1 MTLTQPSPLL
11 HSAAAARFALP
22 TAPAARCLHQIRTLR
37 RTDRTTLRDTL
48 ELSQPSVARHV
59 STLIDAGLVEQVAA
73 PESSSRG
80 GRPGTRLLPDGRHLT
95 FLGAHVGL
103 RITQLVACDATG
115 RILAHRKL
123 PLDMAVVDP
132 GDALEAIGH
141 GLAALAPANSPVVSA
156 GLALSAHVDEAGL
169 VSSETYGWDHVDA
182 ASRVAAQINVPVAV
196 AGGVA
201 AMAAHE
207 LAATPLANTRTMP
220 ADAKP
225 SQPDSTLY
233 FYARE
238 FVGHAWIFNGA
249 VHRPHSGAASRA
261 FQRIGAQGSFA
272 ASPPGGT
279 HPLSSTALLSAAAS
293 KGIPA
298 RNVAELVRIGRPGA
312 DPHGLERSGSV
323 GADQT
328 QEAAKLL
335 DERAELLSRSIALA
349 VDIVD
354 PQSLVFAGEAFT
366 VDPQA
371 IRVVARTL
379 RNQPGIPRN
388 LRLQTASSS
397 ILLDAAKTVAL
408 NALWTNPLEVL
419 HERFGAELPTAN

>member
-1 MTLTQPSPLL
+1 MTLTQPAPPLQ
-11 HSAAAARFALP
+11 SAAAARFALP
-22 TAPAARCLHQIRTLR
+22 TTPAARCLHQIHTLR
-37 RTDRTTLRDTL
+37 QTDRTTLRDTL

-80 GRPGTRLLPDGRHLT
+80 GRPGTRLVPDGRHLT

-103 RITQLVACDATG
+103 RITQLVACDAAG

-132 GDALEAIGH
+132 SDALEAIAH
-141 GLAALAPANSPVVSA
+141 GLASLAPANNPIVSA
-156 GLALSAHVDEAGL
+156 GLAFSAHVDEAGL
-169 VSSETYGWDHVDA
+169 VSSETYGWNQVDA
-182 ASRVAAQINVPVAV
+182 ASRIAAQLDVPVAV

-207 LAATPLANTRTMP
+207 LAATPLVNPQNAS
-220 ADAKP
+220 ADVDL
-225 SQPDSTLY
+225 SQPASTLY

-279 HPLSSTALLSAAAS
+279 HPLSSTALLDAAAS
-293 KGIPA
+293 RGIPA
-298 RNVAELVRIGRPGA
+298 HNVAELVQIGRRGA
-312 DPHGLERSGSV
+312 GSNGLNLRGSIS
-323 GADQT
+323 ADQAK
-328 QEAAKLL
+328 EAAELL

-366 VDPQA
+366 IDPQA

-379 RNQPGIPRN
+379 RSQHGIPRN

-408 NALWTNPLEVL
+408 NALWSNPLEVL
-419 HERFGAELPTAN
+419 HLRFGSELPAAN